1 MEERKQKKHFI
12 GIMQGRLID
21 SPDGQLDWFPQNNWK
36 DEFTLSNKIGID
48 YIELVAEKNH
58 NNKNPIWSKDGRLKI
73 SQLIKKNQLK
83 EPYMCF
89 NYMMNNSILNKN
101 TLKYFNNLL
110 YVCTELKIKNIVLP
124 FFEESIIQDFYFGII
139 IERIKLMSREAL
151 KEKISL
157 ILETSISGN
166 KMFKF
171 INDIEMENV
180 GILIDSGNYYEF
192 GFDIVKDLYLFKN
205 LVTHIHIKD
214 KDDKGNNVILG
225 NGGVNFDL
233 FFNALKNINYK
244 TNFTFE
250 TTRGNNAIKNAE
262 YNINFFNKFFKNN

>member
-1 MEERKQKKHFI
+1 
-12 GIMQGRLID
+12 
-21 SPDGQLDWFPQNNWK
+21 
-36 DEFTLSNKIGID
+36 
-48 YIELVAEKNH
+48 
-58 NNKNPIWSKDGRLKI
+58 
-73 SQLIKKNQLK
+73 
-83 EPYMCF
+83 MCF

-214 KDDKGNNVILG
+214 KNKNGENVILG
-225 NGGVNFDL
+225 TGLVNFSEVFL
-233 FFNALKNINYK
+233 GLNNINYVGAL
-244 TNFTFE
+244 NFE
-250 TTRGNNAIKNAE
+250 TTRGSNPLETAK
-262 YNINFFNKFFKNN
+262 YHINLCRFYQNL